1 MDISASIQS
10 LITSVGSIFVM
21 LAMLALMLALFQAK
35 ITIHSSTDDEGFNAT
50 IKFTSVYKKNK
61 GVENGAK
68 STKAS

>member
-35 ITIHSSTDDEGFNAT
+35 ITIHSSTDDEGFNR
-50 IKFTSVYKKNK
+50 SGN
-61 GVENGAK
+61 E
-68 STKAS
+68 TKCLTCCLQ